1 MEIITKNIKLVL
13 TTDEFEFLSTNNLLN
28 DVANIIIRCSMTD
41 EEIEIDE
48 VVNMIKE
55 ALTYDDYYDDSFS
68 EEDALIEE
76 LYRELIDDESSDFI

>member
-28 DVANIIIRCSMTD
+28 DVANIIIGYSTTD